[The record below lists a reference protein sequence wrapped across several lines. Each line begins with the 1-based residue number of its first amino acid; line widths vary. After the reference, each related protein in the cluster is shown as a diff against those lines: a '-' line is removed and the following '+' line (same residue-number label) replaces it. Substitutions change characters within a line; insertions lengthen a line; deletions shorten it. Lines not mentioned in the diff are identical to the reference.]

1 MGSAGGNP
9 GSEQTIAGP
18 AAASHPRADE
28 ASRVTDGGPA
38 CAAGST
44 ADGAESASA
53 PPPWRET
60 IFDFF
65 FDFDFFLRIYF
76 LSSAGSPPPSPLR
89 LCPPA
94 LIFFLLFAPR
104 ICLFFFLHPL
114 AAPHCPWPHGL
125 CCLASPRHQ
134 LLSPSARPFSRDD
147 TICIAPH

>member
-65 FDFDFFLRIYF
+65 LI
-76 LSSAGSPPPSPLR
+76 
-89 LCPPA
+89 
-94 LIFFLLFAPR
+94 LIFFLGFIFCQAPALPHHR
-104 ICLFFFLHPL
+104 LSGCAHP
-114 AAPHCPWPHGL
+114 P
-125 CCLASPRHQ
+125 
-134 LLSPSARPFSRDD
+134 
-147 TICIAPH
+147 